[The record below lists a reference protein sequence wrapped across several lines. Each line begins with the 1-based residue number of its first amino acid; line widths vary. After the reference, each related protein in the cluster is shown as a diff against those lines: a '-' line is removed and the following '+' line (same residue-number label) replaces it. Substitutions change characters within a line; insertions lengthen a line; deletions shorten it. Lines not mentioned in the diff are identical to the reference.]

1 MAANKQ
7 TKKYPEPNSYQ
18 ERTYRRCVE
27 AGSLASFEVQVK
39 ETDLHILASSDLHE
53 AATNLVLQYRG
64 QLENHIASHR
74 DFLSSLLPLA
84 TEPLALPIIKAMQ
97 RAATA
102 TGVGPM
108 AAVAGAMAEFVGRG
122 LLATDASEVVVEN
135 GGDIFLARQQE
146 CVVGIFAGTS
156 PLSNKVGIRIEAK
169 RMPLGVCTS
178 SGRVGH
184 SLSLGQADA
193 VTVLAAD
200 TCLADAAATRLGN
213 EVKNSGDIDHALAVA
228 QTIVGLDG
236 VVIIQD
242 QRMGAWGNVELVQ
255 LD

>member
-1 MAANKQ
+1 MTVNKQ
-7 TKKYPEPNSYQ
+7 QYPDPNSYR
-18 ERTYRRCVE
+18 ERTYRRRVA
-27 AGSLASFEVQVK
+27 AGRLASFEVRIK
-39 ETDLHILASSDLHE
+39 ETDLHILASTDLSE

-64 QLENHIASHR
+64 QLENHIAGAQE
-74 DFLSSLLPLA
+74 FLTSLVPLTASSLA
-84 TEPLALPIIKAMQ
+84 TPIIKAMQ
-97 RAATA
+97 RASTATA
-102 TGVGPM
+102 VGPM

-122 LLATDASEVVVEN
+122 LLAAGAQEVVVEN
-135 GGDIFLARQQE
+135 GGDIFLARRQE

-156 PLSNKVGIRIEAK
+156 PLSNRVGIRIDPS

-178 SGRVGH
+178 SGRIGH

-228 QTIVGLDG
+228 QTISGLDG

-242 QRMGAWGNVELVQ
+242 QRMGAWGKVELVQ
-255 LD
+255 LS